1 MPSNPDLQWGQTRG
15 NSWLHASKTAGLAA
29 GAWHRACL
37 APNLG
42 LPSMPSNPDL
52 NWGQTRVNSE
62 PDASKTA
69 SLAAGA
75 WHHAA
80 LLLKLDGWAVSNT
93 KL

>member
-1 MPSNPDLQWGQTRG
+1 MTSNPDL
-15 NSWLHASKTAGLAA
+15 H
-29 GAWHRACL
+29 
-37 APNLG
+37 
-42 LPSMPSNPDL
+42 
-52 NWGQTRVNSE
+52 WGQTRVNSQ